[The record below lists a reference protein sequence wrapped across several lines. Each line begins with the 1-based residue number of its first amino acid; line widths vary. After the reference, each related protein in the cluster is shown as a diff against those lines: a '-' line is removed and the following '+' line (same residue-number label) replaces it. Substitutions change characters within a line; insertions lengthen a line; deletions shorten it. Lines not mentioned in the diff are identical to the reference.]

1 MLHGPPAMGP
11 VRGLIPRLKPADP
24 LPLLQTVPPE
34 FAGERLDH
42 LLPIWYPDLSRA
54 RLQEWI
60 RSGCVTVGDAPAVR
74 PSQTLLAGDVVRVE
88 PPVKPEVQRV
98 ASVPLEVVFDDPHVL
113 AIHKPPGM
121 LVHPREGR
129 GRGDSVSELAEE
141 QFGPLP
147 PVHGEERPGVV
158 HRLDMDTSGVLLLA
172 RTELAGASLPE
183 QFRART
189 VKKVYLAIVQ
199 GDPRFDSE
207 WIETPIERHP
217 RSLERMR
224 IAEPGT
230 GRESETYYEV
240 RERFGHSTL
249 LECQPRTGRTHQIR
263 VHLESIGLPIL
274 GDRLYTGGRARRPSR
289 KDLPTPARQALH
301 ALSLEFDHPV
311 SGERTRA
318 EAPLAKDL
326 AELLDAL
333 RAG

>member
-1 MLHGPPAMGP
+1 M
-11 VRGLIPRLKPADP
+11 KPADP
-24 LPLLQTVPPE
+24 QPLLQAVPPE

-42 LLPIWYPDLSRA
+42 LLPVWYPELSRA

-60 RSGCVTVGDAPAVR
+60 RAGCVTVGEAQVVR
-74 PSQTLLAGDVVRVE
+74 PSHLLIEGDQVRVE
-88 PPVKPEVQRV
+88 PPVKAELERGVSV
-98 ASVPLEVVFDDPHVL
+98 ALEVVFDDPHLL
-113 AIHKPPGM
+113 AINKPPGM

-129 GRGDSVSELAEE
+129 GRGDSVSELAVE

-158 HRLDMDTSGVLLLA
+158 HRLDVDTSGVLLLA

-183 QFRART
+183 QFRSRT
-189 VKKVYLAIVQ
+189 VKKTYLAIVQ

-224 IAEPGT
+224 IAEAGT

-249 LECQPRTGRTHQIR
+249 LECHPRTGRTHQIR

-289 KDLPTPARQALH
+289 KDLPTPTRQALH

-311 SGERTRA
+311 SGERTLV
-318 EAPLAKDL
+318 EAPLATDL
-326 AELLDAL
+326 AELLAAL
-333 RAG
+333 RSG